1 MFNEYYS
8 PIKYRFTGDTL
19 EIHIYYEF
27 VTYDKKNNR
36 AKASRTL
43 GYGNK
48 TYIDMIKAGIKK
60 WYSIDVAND
69 KNEFVGIN
77 YTVKPIIHDK
87 DFGSYNAN
95 QHFYEVQVAGE
106 HIDGGEIGDYWYY
119 TGTGDY
125 KYTTYIYMTDIRD
138 ALKQGE
144 YLGETIKER
153 QDRYMYIIAHEMGH
167 ALGLD
172 DGYPDDGHDRFAD
185 NDETGIF
192 YKKYKKG
199 TRYDNIMVEI
209 TEKEYLLPNDIEMML
224 YAYSL
229 SQGRPWRNLQS
240 YKTNPK
246 LGTVFSDVIKNR
258 NDYYVEEKK

>member
-87 DFGSYNAN
+87 EFGSYNAN

-192 YKKYKKG
+192 TKK
-199 TRYDNIMVEI
+199 I
-209 TEKEYLLPNDIEMML
+209 
-224 YAYSL
+224 
-229 SQGRPWRNLQS
+229 
-240 YKTNPK
+240 
-246 LGTVFSDVIKNR
+246 
-258 NDYYVEEKK
+258 

>member
-1 MFNEYYS
+1 
-8 PIKYRFTGDTL
+8 
-19 EIHIYYEF
+19 
-27 VTYDKKNNR
+27 
-36 AKASRTL
+36 
-43 GYGNK
+43 
-48 TYIDMIKAGIKK
+48 
-60 WYSIDVAND
+60 
-69 KNEFVGIN
+69 
-77 YTVKPIIHDK
+77 
-87 DFGSYNAN
+87 
-95 QHFYEVQVAGE
+95 
-106 HIDGGEIGDYWYY
+106 
-119 TGTGDY
+119 
-125 KYTTYIYMTDIRD
+125 
-138 ALKQGE
+138 
-144 YLGETIKER
+144 
-153 QDRYMYIIAHEMGH
+153 MYIIAHEMGH

-209 TEKEYLLPNDIEMML
+209 TENEYLLPNDIEMML

-258 NDYYVEEKK
+258 NDYYVEEKKWKKW